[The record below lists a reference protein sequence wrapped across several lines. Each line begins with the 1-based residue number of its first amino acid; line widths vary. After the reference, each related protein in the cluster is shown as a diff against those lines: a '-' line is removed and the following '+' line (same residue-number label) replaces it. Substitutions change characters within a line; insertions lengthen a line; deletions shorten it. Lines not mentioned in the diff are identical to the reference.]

1 MINIPLTERQHI
13 ALVAVIKS
21 RLIDRGWSAIDL
33 ARATGYNVHTIYRLY
48 KTNIKASRACVY
60 EVTRVLGIDLED
72 L

>member
-1 MINIPLTERQHI
+1 MMNVSLTEKQHI

-21 RLIDRGWSAIDL
+21 RLNDRGWSATDL

-60 EVTRVLGIDLED
+60 EVTRVLGINLED